1 MWQIHIVCT
10 ERLTGDLEDLVNRT
24 FGVADFRAAHLGAR
38 SRQFARSAA
47 PTLSAAPRATLDV
60 ESPALRRFV
69 NYEIAP
75 VDTALHER
83 FCAGRGVFGGVPA
96 DLRAHAATATQKAMM
111 RPIERFNSQ
120 LAAIAA
126 RGRFPGGAPAVEDP
140 PERPPAGGVRGG
152 GRRWHIG
159 RGGRGG
165 HALAVRHNGPRG
177 CGLQSGRATKTKR
190 EAAVRNNARC

>member
-75 VDTALHER
+75 DDTALHER

-140 PERPPAGGVRGG
+140 PERPPAGGVAGDAGISAGG
-152 GRRWHIG
+152 GAGVMRSPCGTTGLGDAACSEGERPRR
-159 RGGRGG
+159 
-165 HALAVRHNGPRG
+165 
-177 CGLQSGRATKTKR
+177 S
-190 EAAVRNNARC
+190 ARRR